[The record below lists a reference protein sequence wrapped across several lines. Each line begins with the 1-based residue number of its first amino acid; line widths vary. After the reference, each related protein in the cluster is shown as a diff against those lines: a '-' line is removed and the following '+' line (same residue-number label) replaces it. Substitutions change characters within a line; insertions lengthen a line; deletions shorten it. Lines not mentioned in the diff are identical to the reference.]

1 MGIET
6 RHGHLG
12 LPDTDGLA
20 AGIGNADYVQHP
32 VLLDPVTGLPQRHMG
47 GHMDHPQ
54 ILMGQHHGVLG
65 RVGIVRID
73 LGMTGIVV
81 SGHIDGL
88 LAQRIGDRGI
98 DLVGHSQLNDLDN
111 ILEGRL
117 TAQLSD
123 TQAERLRAR
132 RVTGNVAL
140 LDESQIVH
148 VDDAVAE
155 LCLCHRLD
163 GADLQADA
171 GYLFRHLGGIL
182 HAGGVA
188 HHQRT
193 AALIDPFVGQGLDG
207 DLRAVAK
214 GITHGNSKNRKVHHI
229 PTFYN

>member
-1 MGIET
+1 MCGDVD
-6 RHGHLG
+6 HS
-12 LPDTDGLA
+12 
-20 AGIGNADYVQHP
+20 Q
-32 VLLDPVTGLPQRHMG
+32 VLV
-47 GHMDHPQ
+47 
-54 ILMGQHHGVLG
+54 GQHHGVLAG
-65 RVGIVRID
+65 VGVVGVD
-73 LGMTGIVV
+73 LSVAGVMVA
-81 SGHIDGL
+81 GHVDGF
-88 LAQRIGDRGI
+88 LAQGIGDGGV
-98 DLVGHSQLNDLDN
+98 DLTGHGQLDDLHHV
-111 ILEGRL
+111 LEGRL
-117 TAQLSD
+117 AAQSGG
-123 TQAERLRAR
+123 TQAERLGIFGVA
-132 RVTGNVAL
+132 GNVL
-140 LDESQIVH
+140 RLDDAHIVH

-163 GADLQADA
+163 GTDLQADA